1 MVIFFTVKRAP
12 KDRVASFIFHSTS
25 LFKKLGFVMSEES
38 EIEALNTICKK
49 AKAEGKL
56 TGKNLTK
63 LYDIFGQR
71 FTRAFE
77 ALKEGRVKK
86 YVFKPSGRTVWIVVG
101 KERDY
106 LIMPEAEFC
115 TCDDFYFRVLDKQV
129 HLCYHL
135 IAQKLAKNLKWYES
149 IEEHD
154 MIYDSLMAEW
164 KKPTV

>member
-1 MVIFFTVKRAP
+1 MDEA
-12 KDRVASFIFHSTS
+12 
-25 LFKKLGFVMSEES
+25 S
-38 EIEALNTICKK
+38 EIDVINAICREAKK
-49 AKAEGKL
+49 EDKL

-63 LYDIFGQR
+63 LYEIFGQR

-86 YVFKPSGRTVWIVVG
+86 YTFKPSGRTVWIVVG

-115 TCDDFYFRVLDKQV
+115 SCDDFYFRVLDKEI

-135 IAQKLAKNLKWYES
+135 IAQKLANILGWYES
-149 IEEHD
+149 VEEHD
-154 MIYDSLMAEW
+154 ELYDSLMNEW
-164 KKPTV
+164 KKPTH

>member
-1 MVIFFTVKRAP
+1 MNEA
-12 KDRVASFIFHSTS
+12 
-25 LFKKLGFVMSEES
+25 S
-38 EIEALNTICKK
+38 EIDVINAICREAKK
-49 AKAEGKL
+49 EDKL

-63 LYDIFGQR
+63 LYEIFGQR

-86 YVFKPSGRTVWIVVG
+86 YTFKPSGRTVWIVVG

-115 TCDDFYFRVLDKQV
+115 SCDDFYFRVLDKEI

-135 IAQKLAKNLKWYES
+135 IAQKLANILGWYES
-149 IEEHD
+149 VEEHD
-154 MIYDSLMAEW
+154 ELYDSLMNEW
-164 KKPTV
+164 KKPTH

>member
-1 MVIFFTVKRAP
+1 MDKN
-12 KDRVASFIFHSTS
+12 
-25 LFKKLGFVMSEES
+25 S
-38 EIEALNTICKK
+38 EIDILNVICRK

-63 LYDIFGQR
+63 LYETFGQR
-71 FTRAFE
+71 FIRAFE
-77 ALKEGRVKK
+77 ALKENRVKK
-86 YVFKPSGRTVWIVVG
+86 YVFKPSGKTIWIVVG

-135 IAQKLAKNLKWYES
+135 IAQKLAKNLKWYET

-154 MIYDSLMAEW
+154 EIYDSLMTEW
-164 KKPTV
+164 KKPTP